1 MWCEIYADLKA
12 ETTLLFF
19 NLPDFFLIFFIESI
33 KTSQHITSHYWNYQR
48 NLLHM
53 TGSSDLSAAKK
64 LADTPAS
71 IVVSQTKN
79 NNKEEN
85 EEETDEAVIKI
96 SASSSSK
103 KDSPS
108 IPFLNFNAANTTSA
122 ITLKGISSIFS
133 KLAITTVVA
142 LYILNQQHMLPR
154 NLSGFVSKTL
164 FYPTLPI
171 TLSRRI
177 NKWVTPIDDTVLL
190 GGAPLSFLN
199 MPQYL
204 HKQNVKGV
212 INMCEE
218 YKGPLKQYAKLGIEQ
233 LHLPTTDHFEPTFED
248 MKSAVEFI
256 NEFKASNEKVYVHC
270 RAGHGRSAAIALAW
284 WMSEHDGDSLTEDD
298 VEQLNKELC
307 GLRNVRETLY
317 KQPNVNRFRSF
328 LELNRSPKKETRVD
342 SIMDEDET
350 DDESQS
356 SNEEF

>member
-1 MWCEIYADLKA
+1 
-12 ETTLLFF
+12 
-19 NLPDFFLIFFIESI
+19 
-33 KTSQHITSHYWNYQR
+33 
-48 NLLHM
+48 M
-53 TGSSDLSAAKK
+53 TGSSDLNAANK
-64 LADTPAS
+64 LSDSTVS
-71 IVVSQTKN
+71 TVGSQTKN
-79 NNKEEN
+79 DSKEEN
-85 EEETDEAVIKI
+85 EKETEAAIKI

-108 IPFLNFNAANTTSA
+108 TPFFNFNAANTTSA
-122 ITLKGISSIFS
+122 IALNGISSVFS

-190 GGAPLSFLN
+190 GGAPLSFFN

-248 MKSAVEFI
+248 MKSAIEFI

-284 WMSEHDGDSLTEDD
+284 WMSEHDGDLTEDD

-328 LELNRSPKKETRVD
+328 LQLNRTPKKEAREESV
-342 SIMDEDET
+342 MDKDET
-350 DDESQS
+350 DDESLS

>member
-1 MWCEIYADLKA
+1 
-12 ETTLLFF
+12 
-19 NLPDFFLIFFIESI
+19 
-33 KTSQHITSHYWNYQR
+33 
-48 NLLHM
+48 M
-53 TGSSDLSAAKK
+53 TGSSDLSAANK
-64 LADTPAS
+64 LSDTSAS
-71 IVVSQTKN
+71 IVGSQTKN

-85 EEETDEAVIKI
+85 EEETEAAIKI

-108 IPFLNFNAANTTSA
+108 TPLFNFNAANTTSA
-122 ITLKGISSIFS
+122 IAFNGISSIFS

-199 MPQYL
+199 MPKYL

-233 LHLPTTDHFEPTFED
+233 LHLPTADHFEPTFED

-284 WMSEHDGDSLTEDD
+284 WMSEYDGDLTEDD

-307 GLRNVRETLY
+307 GLRNVRETLF

-328 LELNRSPKKETRVD
+328 LQLNKTPKKEARVD
-342 SIMDEDET
+342 SVMDKDET
-350 DDESQS
+350 DDESLS